1 MPKSENP
8 DAPFWIRGVSGK
20 ETGVNEEL
28 GICSDG
34 QCFRCDQHIGC
45 RGGGGSRAASRL
57 ESGGQEFPA
66 GWGADQQER
75 RIGVRGPLGGG
86 GGRAPGLGSSSS
98 SSRGG

>member
-1 MPKSENP
+1 MCQALYPRFIREGGNP
-8 DAPFWIRGVSGK
+8 LPEWGLYSSG
-20 ETGVNEEL
+20 G
-28 GICSDG
+28 SRDG
-34 QCFRCDQHIGC
+34 GQGTAGFGDLLLV
-45 RGGGGSRAASRL
+45 GGSRAASRL

-86 GGRAPGLGSSSS
+86 GGRAPSLGSSSS